1 MHYFPCILSFITHS
15 YSFACDFYLS
25 HNVLFL
31 GLEHNF
37 NKYDDSFV
45 TDLNTPYDYESIMHY
60 RPFAFNKDPSIPTI
74 TTNIPEFFNIIGQY
88 LDFSEMDVVRLNRMY
103 NCCRLII
110 LILTHM
116 IYIQYIVIY
125 YLFSSASSLTLLDQ
139 CAFENINICGMVQS
153 LTDDAD
159 WVHLK
164 SSPGSEDHTL
174 GGLCRGY
181 TSTLPEIDIFP
192 LWLQFGQLK

>member
-1 MHYFPCILSFITHS
+1 MTFIDHII
-15 YSFACDFYLS
+15 F
-25 HNVLFL
+25 LFL
-31 GLEHNF
+31 GMEHNF

-45 TDLNTPYDYESIMHY
+45 TDLNTPYDYESVMHY

-103 NCCRLII
+103 NCCRLNINCN
-110 LILTHM
+110 M
-116 IYIQYIVIY
+116 IYIQKIVIY

-174 GGLCRGY
+174 SGQCRGY
-181 TSTLPEIDIFP
+181 KSPLPEIDIFS
-192 LWLQFGQLK
+192 LWLHFGQLKKIYIFFFAL